1 MKPEL
6 VNMDLIVLFVYH
18 PELVEINHAI
28 YFFKQCFTTEPHRQQ
43 YTAEH
48 MPICSKEAL
57 VYHTGKTD
65 W

>member
-1 MKPEL
+1 MKPES

-43 YTAEH
+43 YTAER
-48 MPICSKEAL
+48 MPICTK
-57 VYHTGKTD
+57 
-65 W
+65 